1 MCDLGQKLNRQK
13 LEAKSKIATTCNI
26 NLFVPYIAYLID
38 VFYSNL
44 ISFIKGKTWFQ
55 IPWVNFNAIYTCNDW
70 RGRSLNIWHFDRNP
84 NDFAKIE
91 NICKIIC
98 AAFFNQMDQWRK
110 KSFKMCDIAPALYL
124 DCITHCKTTLTLQT
138 FDLN

>member
-1 MCDLGQKLNRQK
+1 MRDLGQKLNRQK
-13 LEAKSKIATTCNI
+13 LEAKSKIATNI
-26 NLFVPYIAYLID
+26 NLFCPYIAYLID

-44 ISFIKGKTWFQ
+44 INFIKRKTWLQ
-55 IPWVNFNAIYTCNDW
+55 IPWVNFNTIYTCNDW

-84 NDFAKIE
+84 NDFAKVE

-98 AAFFNQMDQWRK
+98 AAFLINWTNEEK
-110 KSFKMCDIAPALYL
+110 KSFEMCDIAPALYL
-124 DCITHCKTTLTLQT
+124 DCITHCKATLTLQT